1 MQYCTLGEKQASRIV
16 MGCMR
21 IADKS
26 VQQVEK
32 VIVEALQTGVNTFDH
47 ADIYGGGDSERIFG
61 VAIRDLKIPR
71 KQYVLQTKC
80 GIRRLER
87 GSYYDF
93 SKEHIVS
100 SVEGSLKRLNT
111 EYIDVLLLHR
121 PDTLMETEE
130 VAEAFATLRA
140 DGKVLAFGVS
150 NASASQIQLLEESG
164 IEIVANQIQ
173 FSLGHTAPIDAG
185 FNVNMYNDAG
195 VMRAGDALEYA
206 RRRKIALQAWSP
218 LQYGKIAGTF
228 LDNERYPALNGE
240 LYRLA
245 EMYNCSPSAI
255 ALAWVLRH
263 PAFAQVITGTTSPE
277 HMKQLCKATEI
288 TLSREEWYTL
298 YLSAG
303 KKLP

>member
-26 VQQVEK
+26 VQQVEE

-93 SKEHIVS
+93 SKEHIIS

-121 PDTLMETEE
+121 PDTLMEAEE

-150 NASASQIQLLEESG
+150 NASASQMQLLEEAG

-195 VMRAGDALEYA
+195 VARAGDALEYA

-245 EMYNCSPSAI
+245 EMYNCSPSAV